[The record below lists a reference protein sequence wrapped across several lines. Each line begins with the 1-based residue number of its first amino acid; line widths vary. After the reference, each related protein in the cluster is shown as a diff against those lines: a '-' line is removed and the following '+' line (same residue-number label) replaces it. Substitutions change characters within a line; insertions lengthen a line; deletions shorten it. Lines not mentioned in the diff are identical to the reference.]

1 MVAESYFTNQRLK
14 FINDTV
20 NDFHSEVML
29 LDPKRVNFVPLQ
41 QNLSR
46 LGQEVSSQKR
56 HIDYAAEDSIKW
68 KHGAYNTL
76 NDMNILEEDVIREI
90 VLVNF
95 IVSEV
100 QSLASN
106 IELRP
111 GGKIENTVRKAEEI
125 LQKIKEVSFVNFR
138 DKAIDQ
144 ADQANILV
152 SEMLQYNSPVNNLTS
167 MASNLHD
174 KIQNISTK
182 MDDLLEITGK
192 AEALAADVEDLNED
206 NRIAAESGNFDI
218 VKNITLEAEEDLKAG
233 EQLNRNASRLL
244 DETNTNINIL
254 GKIHFT
260 LILLI
265 FVKYYIVNRIS
276 IHERIYISTESNTLQ
291 QVVMRLNDTILQN
304 DQMLNNLGDS
314 LHRAHD
320 HAESLYSHSL
330 ELDNLLTDTRN
341 TNAVRAVSAYRDIE
355 MAIQVANYAA
365 LDAVYAAN
373 NATASVSYQY
383 IHYFY
388 FPLL

>member
-20 NDFHSEVML
+20 NDFHSEIML
-29 LDPKRVNFVPLQ
+29 LDPKRINFLPLQ

-68 KHGAYNTL
+68 KHGAKNTL
-76 NDMNILEEDVIREI
+76 NDMNVLEEDVIREI
-90 VLVNF
+90 DLVNF

-125 LQKIKEVSFVNFR
+125 LNKIKEVSFVNFR

-144 ADQANILV
+144 ANQANILV

-167 MASNLHD
+167 VASDLHD

-182 MDDLLEITGK
+182 MDDLLKITGK
-192 AEALAADVEDLNED
+192 AEALAADVKDLNED

-233 EQLNRNASRLL
+233 EGLNQKASQLL

-254 GKIHFT
+254 GKIHRYNIT
-260 LILLI
+260 LILLV

-276 IHERIYISTESNTLQ
+276 IHDRIYISTESNTLQ
-291 QVVMRLNDTILQN
+291 EVVIRLNDTILQN
-304 DQMLNNLGDS
+304 DEMLSDLKDS
-314 LHRAHD
+314 LEKAHN

-355 MAIQVANYAA
+355 MAIQVANNAT

-373 NATASVSYQY
+373 NATASVSYQ
-383 IHYFY
+383 
-388 FPLL
+388 

>member
-20 NDFHSEVML
+20 NDFHSKIML
-29 LDPKRVNFVPLQ
+29 LDPKRINFLPLQ

-68 KHGAYNTL
+68 KHGAQNTL
-76 NDMNILEEDVIREI
+76 NDMNVLEEDVIREI
-90 VLVNF
+90 DLVNF

-125 LQKIKEVSFVNFR
+125 LKKIKEVSFVNFR

-167 MASNLHD
+167 VASDLHD

-182 MDDLLEITGK
+182 MDDLLKITGK

-233 EQLNRNASRLL
+233 EGLNRKASQLL

-254 GKIHFT
+254 GKIHCYNIT
-260 LILLI
+260 LILLV
-265 FVKYYIVNRIS
+265 FVKYYIVN
-276 IHERIYISTESNTLQ
+276 IYS
-291 QVVMRLNDTILQN
+291 
-304 DQMLNNLGDS
+304 
-314 LHRAHD
+314 
-320 HAESLYSHSL
+320 
-330 ELDNLLTDTRN
+330 
-341 TNAVRAVSAYRDIE
+341 
-355 MAIQVANYAA
+355 
-365 LDAVYAAN
+365 
-373 NATASVSYQY
+373 
-383 IHYFY
+383 
-388 FPLL
+388 